1 MQQGPLISADRES
14 IFGDTYDGVPNPN
27 VPHVHPYP
35 TRYHGPNWTIPNAA
49 QSTYRIRPYAVPPY
63 AGFGAAPLGNHITG
77 NGAGDAVLGGAIGAV
92 AAITGSMRPMD
103 MVIWPAVTATL
114 MYLAGA
120 AGLLGAGA
128 ALLWTQSK
136 RKG

>member
-1 MQQGPLISADRES
+1 VI
-14 IFGDTYDGVPNPN
+14 PN
-27 VPHVHPYP
+27 V
-35 TRYHGPNWTIPNAA
+35 A
-49 QSTYRIRPYAVPPY
+49 QNTYRIRPYAVPPY
-63 AGFGAAPLGNHITG
+63 SGLGAAPLGNHITG

-92 AAITGSMRPMD
+92 AAITGSMRPAD

-128 ALLWTQSK
+128 ALLWAQSK